1 MKKAIGPKNCL
12 YPLPVV
18 LVGALVNGMPN
29 YAPIAHVGILD
40 FGTVSLGMGK
50 LHFTNTGIKENK
62 TFSLNFPSV
71 DLVKQADYCG
81 LVSGMHVDK
90 SKLFEPFFGTLD
102 TAPMIR
108 ECPLSMECRLVR
120 TIDFPKHDIFVG
132 EVVQTYCDEEVLT
145 DGEVDYA
152 KIRPILFTMSGH
164 GFWKLGERFATAWEV
179 GKELK

>member
-1 MKKAIGPKNCL
+1 VKKAIGPKNSL

-18 LVGALVNGMPN
+18 LVGALVNGTPN

-40 FGTVSLGMGK
+40 FGSVSLGMGK
-50 LHFTNTGIKENK
+50 IHFTNAGIKENK

-71 DLVKQADYCG
+71 DLVKQTDYCG

-90 SKLFEPFFGTLD
+90 SRLFEAFFGSLD

-108 ECPLSMECRLVR
+108 ECPMTMECRLVR

-164 GFWKLGERFATAWEV
+164 GYWKLGERFATAWEV